1 MSAWV
6 VRDGERKAGRRRI
19 RNKVEDSG
27 HGFKRKEEATSPD
40 ESDTPSGRGISLVQ
54 QLCTSL
60 DYNERGNEVEAVLS
74 W

>member
-1 MSAWV
+1 MSLH
-6 VRDGERKAGRRRI
+6 GEQKTGSGRI
-19 RNKVEDSG
+19 RIKVEDSG
-27 HGFKRKEEATSPD
+27 PGFKRKEESTSPD
-40 ESDTPSGRGISLVQ
+40 ESDTPSGWGISLVQ